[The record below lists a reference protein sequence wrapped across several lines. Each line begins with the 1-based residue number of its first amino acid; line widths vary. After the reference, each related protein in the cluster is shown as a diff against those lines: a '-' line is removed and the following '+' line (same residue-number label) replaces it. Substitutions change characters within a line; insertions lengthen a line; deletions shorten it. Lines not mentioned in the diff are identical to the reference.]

1 MTDSNSPN
9 LKLEETRHVAKLAR
23 LQLSE
28 EELESCRHDL
38 MAILDHVATLGSLE
52 LDEVEPMAHPGD
64 RTNRIDPDV
73 PAESL
78 SQDQVLAM
86 APATEGPF
94 IAVPKVL
101 GAEEDS
107 A

>member
-1 MTDSNSPN
+1 MTDSNSHN
-9 LKLEETRHVAKLAR
+9 LTLDETRHVAKLAR

-38 MAILDHVATLGSLE
+38 IAILDHVATLGSLD
-52 LDEVEPMAHPGD
+52 LDGVEPMAHPGD
-64 RTNRIDPDV
+64 RTNRIDPDI
-73 PAESL
+73 PGESL
-78 SQDQVLAM
+78 TQAQVLAM

-101 GAEEDS
+101 GGDGDS

>member
-1 MTDSNSPN
+1 MNDSSTP
-9 LKLEETRHVAKLAR
+9 KLTLDETRHVAKLAR
-23 LQLSE
+23 LRLSE
-28 EELESCRHDL
+28 EELEACRHDL
-38 MAILDHVATLGSLE
+38 VAILDHAATLGSLD
-52 LDEVEPMAHPGD
+52 LDGVEPMAHPGD
-64 RTNRIDPDV
+64 RTNRIDPDS
-73 PAESL
+73 PGESF

-101 GAEEDS
+101 GADGDS